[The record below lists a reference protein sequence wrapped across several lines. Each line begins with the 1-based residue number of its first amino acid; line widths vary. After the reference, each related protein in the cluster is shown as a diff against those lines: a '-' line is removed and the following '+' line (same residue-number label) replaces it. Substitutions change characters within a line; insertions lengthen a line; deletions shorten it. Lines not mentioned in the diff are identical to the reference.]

1 MRFWAG
7 RKTLYV
13 IINEKI
19 ERGVCHMKKGTIK
32 EIGPQAIDSQERMII
47 FFGEEATD
55 TLREYSVIQTIPD
68 SQALVVKKEDQITF
82 GDQTYQVQYVGTVA
96 NQILQTIQ
104 HVTFVFDEV
113 PAEEPLSSAIYL
125 TPTVLP
131 NLEVGMQVAYN

>member
-1 MRFWAG
+1 
-7 RKTLYV
+7 
-13 IINEKI
+13 
-19 ERGVCHMKKGTIK
+19 MKKGTIK
-32 EIGPQAIDSQERMII
+32 EIGPQAIDSQEKMII

-68 SQALVVKKEDQITF
+68 SQALVVTKGDQITF

-104 HVTFVFDEV
+104 HVTFVFDEE
-113 PAEEPLSSAIYL
+113 PAEDPLSSAIYL

-131 NLEVGMQVAYN
+131 NLEVGMQVTYN

>member
-1 MRFWAG
+1 
-7 RKTLYV
+7 
-13 IINEKI
+13 
-19 ERGVCHMKKGTIK
+19 MKKGTIK

-47 FFGEEATD
+47 FFGGEATD

-68 SQALVVKKEDQITF
+68 SQALVVTKGDQITF
-82 GDQTYQVQYVGTVA
+82 GDQTYQVQYVGTVV

-113 PAEEPLSSAIYL
+113 PAEDQLSSAIYL

-131 NLEVGMQVAYN
+131 KLEVGMQVTYD

>member
-1 MRFWAG
+1 
-7 RKTLYV
+7 
-13 IINEKI
+13 
-19 ERGVCHMKKGTIK
+19 MKKGTIK

-47 FFGEEATD
+47 FCGEEATD

-68 SQALVVKKEDQITF
+68 SQALVVTKGDQITF
-82 GDQTYQVQYVGTVA
+82 GDQTYQVQYVGTVV

-113 PAEEPLSSAIYL
+113 PAEDQLSSAIYL

-131 NLEVGMQVAYN
+131 KLEVGMQVTYD